1 MKQNI
6 TLSLDKQI
14 LKRPRAFAAERGTS
28 VSAML
33 AAQLRNLIERAAE
46 YSMAKV
52 KALSLLDS
60 PFHLGGRRTADRQDL
75 HERKR
80 FR

>member
-14 LKRPRAFAAERGTS
+14 LKRARAFAAERGTS

-33 AAQLRNLIERAAE
+33 AAELRNLIEREAE
-46 YSMAKV
+46 YAMAKV

-60 PFHLGGRRTADRQDL
+60 PFHLGGRRTANRQDL
-75 HERKR
+75 HERKNLR
-80 FR
+80 

>member
-6 TLSLDKQI
+6 TLPLDKQI
-14 LKRPRAFAAERGTS
+14 LKRARAFAAERGTS

-33 AAQLRNLIERAAE
+33 AAELRNLIEREAE

-60 PFHLGGRRTADRQDL
+60 PFHLGDRRTANRQDL
-75 HERKR
+75 HERKNLR
-80 FR
+80 

>member
-14 LKRPRAFAAERGTS
+14 LKRARAFAAERGTS
-28 VSAML
+28 ISAML
-33 AAQLRNLIERAAE
+33 AAQLRNLIEREAE
-46 YSMAKV
+46 YSTAKV

-60 PFHLGGRRTADRQDL
+60 PFHLGGRRTANRQDL
-75 HERKR
+75 HERQSLR
-80 FR
+80 